1 MRIPRQNFPP
11 GDESVTSSA
20 RPGSKPEEKKSPLLK
35 FLKVM
40 EFTGFLPV
48 TWLPA
53 TPEMGEEQ
61 QQQVFVK
68 VTFGKTLIVSF
79 VDFLVVL
86 GKLFIDFFNGC
97 SGFHGTIEQN

>member
-20 RPGSKPEEKKSPLLK
+20 RPGSKPELTKSPLLK

-53 TPEMGEEQ
+53 KPEEQ

-97 SGFHGTIEQN
+97 SRFQSTT

>member
-1 MRIPRQNFPP
+1 MA
-11 GDESVTSSA
+11 SSA
-20 RPGSKPEEKKSPLLK
+20 RPGSKPELTKSPLLK

-48 TWLPA
+48 MWLPA
-53 TPEMGEEQ
+53 KPEVGEE
-61 QQQVFVK
+61 QQVFVK

-97 SGFHGTIEQN
+97 SGFQGTIEQNLHQPFFEGNF